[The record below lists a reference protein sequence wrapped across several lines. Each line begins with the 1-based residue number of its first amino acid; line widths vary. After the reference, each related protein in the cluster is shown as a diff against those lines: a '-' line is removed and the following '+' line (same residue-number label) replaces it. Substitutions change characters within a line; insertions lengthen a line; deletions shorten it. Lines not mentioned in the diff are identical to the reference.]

1 MPTYADTR
9 DPRSIVTPDAFEV
22 SEELLGMPLARPA
35 RRLAA
40 MAVDLVVI
48 GIITLVTNSFALILG
63 VVAAALFI
71 RQSFKRTEV
80 RGSVF
85 GRAMRLSLGCLGLAI
100 GVVTLL
106 VWVAVRSGPELADL
120 GSVPGVEVRGPDGAP
135 SGTAG
140 LGELAGLLG
149 GGVGLVTAEDADEA
163 REAMETLV
171 RRGRAVG
178 TTDDDIREAVLE
190 LAPDDAPW
198 REEVPALLDEVMAE
212 VPEEAAE
219 EGARTGAEAGE
230 PGEAPP
236 AVAGE
241 PDAAAPS
248 PQPVSALSL
257 PAALEEYALL
267 VEAEGRGALDEAGTA
282 RREELRRVLV
292 AQVAADT
299 VEALENEIAQ
309 LERIAESR
317 QEAVVE
323 LTRALES
330 LEEEAEGGGL
340 FGWLR
345 ELVDELGFGF
355 GWATLYMTVVLSWWQ
370 GRTVGK
376 RLMGIRVVRLDGQ
389 PLTWWTAF
397 ERAGG
402 YAAGFATG
410 LLGFAQVWWDAN
422 RQAIHDRIV
431 GTVVVVDGAERVGKW
446 TTDLPRRTT

>member
-1 MPTYADTR
+1 
-9 DPRSIVTPDAFEV
+9 
-22 SEELLGMPLARPA
+22 
-35 RRLAA
+35 
-40 MAVDLVVI
+40 
-48 GIITLVTNSFALILG
+48 
-63 VVAAALFI
+63 
-71 RQSFKRTEV
+71 
-80 RGSVF
+80 
-85 GRAMRLSLGCLGLAI
+85 
-100 GVVTLL
+100 
-106 VWVAVRSGPELADL
+106 
-120 GSVPGVEVRGPDGAP
+120 
-135 SGTAG
+135 
-140 LGELAGLLG
+140 
-149 GGVGLVTAEDADEA
+149 
-163 REAMETLV
+163 
-171 RRGRAVG
+171 VG
-178 TTDDDIREAVLE
+178 TTDDDIRETVLE
-190 LAPDDAPW
+190 LVPDDASW
-198 REEVPALLDEVMAE
+198 AGEAPALLEEVMAE
-212 VPEEAAE
+212 APDEAAE
-219 EGARTGAEAGE
+219 EGARTGAAAGE
-230 PGEAPP
+230 PVQAPP

-267 VEAEGRGALDEAGTA
+267 VEAEGRGALDEAGAA

-299 VEALENEIAQ
+299 VAALENEIAQ

-317 QEAVVE
+317 QEAVAG
-323 LTRALES
+323 LTEALES
-330 LEEEAEGGGL
+330 LEEEAEGGGF